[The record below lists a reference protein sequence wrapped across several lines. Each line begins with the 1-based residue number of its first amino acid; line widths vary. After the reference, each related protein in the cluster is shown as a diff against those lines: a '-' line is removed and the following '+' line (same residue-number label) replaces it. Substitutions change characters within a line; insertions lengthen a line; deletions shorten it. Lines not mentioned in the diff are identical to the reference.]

1 MAGQEYKQ
9 GQLLR
14 VTFTFK
20 TGGVTLM
27 DPAVVKFEYKKPGAA
42 ATTYTYPTN
51 IAKDSTGTYHV
62 DLDLDTSGAWVY
74 RAYSTGLGQAAE
86 DGDFTVKADPVA

>member
-1 MAGQEYKQ
+1 MAGQEYQQ

-20 TGGVTLM
+20 TGGVTPV

-42 ATTYTYPTN
+42 AVTHTYPTV
-51 IAKDSTGTYHV
+51 IAKDATGVYHV
-62 DLDLDTSGAWVY
+62 DLDLDTSGPWVY
-74 RAYSTGLGQAAE
+74 RAYSTGSGQAAE
-86 DGDFTVKADPVA
+86 PGDFTVKADPVS